1 MAFSDKARINLFAKA
16 LAAGV
21 IDANSVS
28 AWYETFFP
36 FQFQLDAT
44 KVLMQLD
51 LLKQHPAGTMAQARV
66 NCGIGGSLSGVIQD
80 LSQHIDA
87 VRLSPI
93 VGTNQT
99 TWAAYETYGDTTSTL
114 LDNWLL
120 PALVPQA
127 SGAPS
132 NGYAIL
138 LWNGDPNAGGVMVST
153 TEGSS
158 GVGENRSDGW
168 IWNYANGL
176 LFLASDFVASVPEPY
191 ITGFRYVGTTA
202 ADLKPEGIDDLLN
215 QLNINSDLL
224 ALLQQAIEDNRDRIV
239 TLEDMMQDV
248 LTQVGSISGAQ
259 QDANTADIA
268 THQGAITGLQD
279 DVNQLSSEV
288 QNQAQLIQ
296 DLQDATN
303 GGSDPTIKIKFVK

>member
-1 MAFSDKARINLFAKA
+1 MAFSDKARLNLFTKA

-51 LLKQHPAGTMAQARV
+51 LLKANPAGTMAQARV
-66 NCGIGGSLSGVIQD
+66 LCGFGGALNGVVQD

-87 VRLSPI
+87 IRLSPV

-99 TWAAYETYGDTTSTL
+99 TWAAYEVYGDPTSKL
-114 LDNWLL
+114 LDNWML

-132 NGYAIL
+132 NGFSIL
-138 LWNGDPNAGGVMVST
+138 LWNGDPNNGGVIVST

-158 GVGENRSDGW
+158 GVGENRADGW

-176 LFLASDFVASVPEPY
+176 LFLATDFVASVSDPY
-191 ITGFRYVGTTA
+191 ITGFRYVGTTV
-202 ADLKPEGIDDLLN
+202 ADLKPEGFDDLLS
-215 QLNINSDLL
+215 QLNINSNLL

-239 TLEDMMQDV
+239 TLEDLMNDV
-248 LTQVGSISGAQ
+248 LAQVGDISEAQ
-259 QDANTADIA
+259 LQANADGVSANQDAI
-268 THQGAITGLQD
+268 GALQD
-279 DVNQLSSEV
+279 DVGALNTTV
-288 QNQAQLIQ
+288 QDQAQQIQ
-296 DLQDATN
+296 DLQSKVD
-303 GGSDPTIKIKFVK
+303 GDDSDIKIKFVK